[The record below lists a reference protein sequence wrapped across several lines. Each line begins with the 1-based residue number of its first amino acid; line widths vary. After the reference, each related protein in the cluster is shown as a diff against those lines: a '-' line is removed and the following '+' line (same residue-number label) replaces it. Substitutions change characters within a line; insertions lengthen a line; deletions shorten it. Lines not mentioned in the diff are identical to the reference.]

1 MVLEKA
7 HGRRRHRRRIVAAV
21 TAGLVT
27 IGLGSTALLGGFT
40 TGPSMQNVKGF
51 QVVDGTR
58 RPNVTYV
65 DLAEYIVQHQ
75 VLRHLTYGSA
85 DGGEFFFY
93 GTQRQALR
101 LEGKLHSSQLFGVI
115 TFKRLTESSWL
126 HMKGGSEV
134 RDGRT
139 VP

>member
-65 DLAEYIVQHQ
+65 DLAEYIVHHQ
-75 VLRHLTYGSA
+75 VLSHLTYGSA

-93 GTQRQALR
+93 GTQGQALE
-101 LEGKLHSSQLFGVI
+101 LEGKLRSSQLFAVV
-115 TFKRLTESSWL
+115 TSTRLTESSWL
-126 HMKGGSEV
+126 HLKGGSDV
-134 RDGRT
+134 RDGRM